1 MLECPCINARVDHL
15 LGEVL
20 GLSAEERSAVAA
32 ALIDSIEGT
41 EDRSV
46 SDAWRQELLR
56 RREALR
62 TGATKAL
69 PWAQARARLTAL

>member
-1 MLECPCINARVDHL
+1 MDARVDHL
-15 LGEVL
+15 LDEVL
-20 GLSAEERSAVAA
+20 GLATEERSAVAA
-32 ALIDSIEGT
+32 ALIDSLEGT
-41 EDRSV
+41 EDGSV

-69 PWAQARARLTAL
+69 PWAQARARLSAL